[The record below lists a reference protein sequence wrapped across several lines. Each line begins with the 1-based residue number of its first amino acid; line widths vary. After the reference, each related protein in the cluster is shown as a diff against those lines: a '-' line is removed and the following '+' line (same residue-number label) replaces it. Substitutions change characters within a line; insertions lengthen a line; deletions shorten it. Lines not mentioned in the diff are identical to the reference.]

1 VIEHSQFL
9 TLLFHFS
16 FTQVALRYCGS
27 KFVPYNTSFFLHF
40 LTEEGHCLLFVV
52 CFGFIIIGEATHTNE
67 SVLSPSHTMM
77 LNSLHYCVSILS
89 LSQRCYM
96 NMAISYHLS
105 YSSFKRD
112 NMIFLSYTS
121 VSTTTSSYSLHL
133 IRRTQPY
140 TLTWLETPEFATFA
154 LDIFITPD
162 LTPTAIF
169 SMARRYF

>member
-1 VIEHSQFL
+1 MIEHSQFL

-77 LNSLHYCVSILS
+77 LNSLQFIALLRLHIEPVTKMLHEHGHFISPFIQFLQEGQHDLPLIHVSIHHNIKLFS
-89 LSQRCYM
+89 
-96 NMAISYHLS
+96 
-105 YSSFKRD
+105 
-112 NMIFLSYTS
+112 
-121 VSTTTSSYSLHL
+121 
-133 IRRTQPY
+133 P
-140 TLTWLETPEFATFA
+140 
-154 LDIFITPD
+154 PD
-162 LTPTAIF
+162 QTHTAIH
-169 SMARRYF
+169 SYMVRDARICDIRS